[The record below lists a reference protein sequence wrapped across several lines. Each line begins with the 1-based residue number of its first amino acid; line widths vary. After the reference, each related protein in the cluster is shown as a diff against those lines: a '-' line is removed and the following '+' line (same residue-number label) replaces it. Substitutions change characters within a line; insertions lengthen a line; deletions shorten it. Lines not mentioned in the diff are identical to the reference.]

1 MKAPEARKAQ
11 PTGTARTGTD
21 GSAPDRLS
29 RRHPDLQPRSPA
41 VDGRRPAVDGRREG
55 IYGER
60 VGSGVPRHR
69 YYVGMRRTTRTFV
82 LGAVTC
88 ALLLPAL
95 PALARWEGRVVA
107 QDSTTYPNTPIPDP
121 TGIAY
126 NGRNHT
132 FYISDAEVDETP
144 SLWRNKNLFIVGRG
158 GGLIAARRLKGTT
171 EPEGIAWW
179 GAKRFLFVVDDDQ
192 DFILRYGR
200 GRDGAIGTADDKVKK
215 LINTRRW
222 GSMDPEGITFS
233 PRGTVLIWVDAS
245 NQKVYKLRRGND
257 LRFGTADDKISKFGT
272 AKFGFTEAESVAV
285 HPVSNHVFIVNSRIV
300 IPSGECPPA
309 CNLTGLVFAPGT
321 DGAPR
326 RLYLTDKGV
335 DGDFNPD
342 PAQVNDGQLYQM
354 RLVNQ

>member
-1 MKAPEARKAQ
+1 M
-11 PTGTARTGTD
+11 
-21 GSAPDRLS
+21 
-29 RRHPDLQPRSPA
+29 
-41 VDGRRPAVDGRREG
+41 
-55 IYGER
+55 
-60 VGSGVPRHR
+60 
-69 YYVGMRRTTRTFV
+69 TRTFM

-126 NGRNHT
+126 NGGNRT
-132 FYISDAEVDETP
+132 FFISDAEVDETP
-144 SLWRNKNLFIVGRG
+144 SLWRNRNLFVVGRG
-158 GGLIAARRLKGTT
+158 GGLIAARRLKGTS

-192 DFILRYGR
+192 DLILRYGP

-222 GSMDPEGITFS
+222 GSRDPEGVTFS

-245 NQKVYKLRRGND
+245 DQKVYKLRRGRD
-257 LRFGTADDKISKFGT
+257 RIFGTADDTIARFGT
-272 AKFGFTEAESVAV
+272 ARFGFTEAESVAIN
-285 HPVSNHVFIVNSRIV
+285 PVTNHLFIVNSNVNFIV
-300 IPSGECPPA
+300 ETTFKGVGVRKIFMPSGVCPPA
-309 CNLTGLVFAPGT
+309 CNLSGITFAPGT
-321 DGAPR
+321 DGSPR

-342 PAQVNDGQLYQM
+342 ASQVNDGQLYQI
-354 RLVNQ
+354 RFVNVP